1 MSARLLRNFKMK
13 LVGVYLSPFVRRV
26 AIALNCYGIAFE
38 RVEASVVDG
47 RATIAQYNGLV
58 RVPSLILDDGTVL
71 IDSQQIL
78 ADLDRQ
84 VAQDKRLCPA
94 LEKSQR
100 PYGQMLAL
108 LTGALEKMVAT
119 FYETRR
125 RPAEKIWP
133 EWAAQCGDQAVGGIV
148 AAEAGASDDVLLGGF
163 LFEQRLTHADIVAV
177 IAYETLSGAL
187 PDRVNVTVLPKLAAL
202 ASRLGPTA
210 AFASTRP

>member
-1 MSARLLRNFKMK
+1 
-13 LVGVYLSPFVRRV
+13 
-26 AIALNCYGIAFE
+26 
-38 RVEASVVDG
+38 
-47 RATIAQYNGLV
+47 
-58 RVPSLILDDGTVL
+58 
-71 IDSQQIL
+71 
-78 ADLDRQ
+78 
-84 VAQDKRLCPA
+84 
-94 LEKSQR
+94 
-100 PYGQMLAL
+100 
-108 LTGALEKMVAT
+108 MVAT